1 MKNSKS
7 NSSTIKTLKTLL
19 ASTGQCSALWTALTS
34 QGAEV
39 SVCELRAT
47 GIRNPS
53 AVVHR
58 LRDSYGLTVFTN
70 TRKKSTGGV
79 SYKYR
84 ARAEKTE
91 KI

>member
-1 MKNSKS
+1 MKNKN
-7 NSSTIKTLKTLL
+7 NSSTIKTLKALL
-19 ASTGQCSALWTALTS
+19 AKQPQGTALWRALTS
-34 QGAEV
+34 TGAEV

-58 LRDSYGLTVFTN
+58 LRDSYGLTIFTN

-84 ARAEKTE
+84 ARAV